1 MYIVRDTMYLKFGHY
16 RDAKALL
23 EEADKKGLLP
33 KAVSQRV
40 LSDFTG
46 DAYRLILEEGFNSL
60 AEYEQHLQSSMSGYE
75 WKQWY
80 EQFKQHVERS
90 EREILKQVM

>member
-46 DAYRLILEEGFNSL
+46 DSYRLILEEGFNSL

>member
-1 MYIVRDTMYLKFGHY
+1 MYIVRDTMFLRFGHY
-16 RDAKALL
+16 REAKALL
-23 EEADKKGLLP
+23 EEAQKKHLLP
-33 KAVSQRV
+33 KAVSQRI

-46 DAYRLILEEGFNSL
+46 HSYRLILEEGFNSL
-60 AEYEQHLQSSMSGYE
+60 AEYEEYLKAGMATYE

-90 EREILKQVM
+90 EREILKEVK

>member
-1 MYIVRDTMYLKFGHY
+1 MYIVRDTMFLKFGHF
-16 RDAKALL
+16 RDAKTLL
-23 EEADKKGLLP
+23 DEAQKKDLLP
-33 KAVSQRV
+33 KAVSQRI

-46 DAYRLILEEGFNSL
+46 HSYRLILEEGFNSL
-60 AEYEQHLQSSMSGYE
+60 AEYEEFLQTSMATYQ

-90 EREILKQVM
+90 EREILREVK

>member
-16 RDAKALL
+16 RDAKTLL

-46 DAYRLILEEGFNSL
+46 DSYRLILEEGFNSL

>member
-1 MYIVRDTMYLKFGHY
+1 MYIVRDTMFLKFGHF
-16 RDAKALL
+16 RDAKTLM
-23 EEADKKGLLP
+23 EEAERKQLMP
-33 KAVSQRV
+33 QAASRRI

-46 DAYRLILEEGFNSL
+46 DAYRFILEMGFNSL
-60 AEYEQHLQSSMSGYE
+60 VEYEEFLQASMARYE

-90 EREILKQVM
+90 EREILRVVM

>member
-1 MYIVRDTMYLKFGHY
+1 MYIVRDTMFLRFGHF
-16 RDAKALL
+16 RDARTLVEDAEKRN
-23 EEADKKGLLP
+23 LLP
-33 KAVSQRV
+33 KTVSRRV

-46 DAYRLILEEGFNSL
+46 HSYRLILEQGFNSL
-60 AEYEQHLQSSMSGYE
+60 ADYEEFLQAGLATYE

-90 EREILKQVM
+90 EREILKVVK

>member
-1 MYIVRDTMYLKFGHY
+1 MYIVRDTMFLRFGHF
-16 RDAKALL
+16 RDARTLL
-23 EEADKKGLLP
+23 EEAEKRNLLP
-33 KAVSQRV
+33 KAVSQRI

-46 DAYRLILEEGFNSL
+46 DSYRLILEQGFNSL
-60 AEYEQHLQSSMSGYE
+60 ADYEEFLRAGMATYE

-90 EREILKQVM
+90 EREILKVVK

>member
-1 MYIVRDTMYLKFGHY
+1 MYIVRDTMFLKFGHF
-16 RDAKALL
+16 RDARTLVEDAEKRN
-23 EEADKKGLLP
+23 LLP
-33 KAVSQRV
+33 KAVSQRI

-46 DAYRLILEEGFNSL
+46 HSYRLILEQGFNTL
-60 AEYEQHLQSSMSGYE
+60 AEYEEFLHAGLATYE

-90 EREILKQVM
+90 EREILKVVK

>member
-1 MYIVRDTMYLKFGHY
+1 MYIVRDTMFLKFGHY
-16 RDAKALL
+16 REAKALL
-23 EEADKKGLLP
+23 DEAQKKDLLP
-33 KAVSQRV
+33 KAVSQRI

-46 DAYRLILEEGFNSL
+46 NSYRLILEEGFNSL
-60 AEYEQHLQSSMSGYE
+60 AEYEEYLRAGMATYE

-90 EREILKQVM
+90 EREILKEVK